1 MEEGIQERQNF
12 SYAVIKPSNQ
22 QNSSYVPAKP
32 TNKTDP
38 SCSTVTKQPV
48 ITTRRPPAFGQI
60 VKKQVWV
67 EEKLNIPGVV
77 PGLQYLTS
85 LDQVFVKQHI
95 DMMEAMWEKANRY
108 KILNNQSE
116 QVYFVSEES
125 DKWNRQ
131 FQGPDRGFNLRVFDN
146 TSQVRVE
153 SSVFDNTSQVR
164 VESSVF
170 DNTSQV
176 RVESSVL
183 LDNTSR
189 VRVESSVLDN
199 TSQVRV
205 ESSVL
210 DNTSQVRVESSVLD
224 NTSQV
229 RVESSVLDNTSQEV
243 MRFSREH
250 ICCAGCCCGYCES
263 LRQVLTVEAPVGEV
277 IGYVRQEFKKSGPC
291 YSVRDAEDT
300 IVYKITGPCCVCD
313 CPCNRI
319 VSADDTEEVGVI
331 SKNLGIENYFGD
343 ADTFGAKFPQDI
355 DVKIKA
361 VLLGAIM
368 TSAILNKDNNTI
380 KEQGCTILLLE
391 DRPIEKD

>member
-12 SYAVIKPSNQ
+12 SYAVIRPSNQ
-22 QNSSYVPAKP
+22 QNSSYVPAKS

-67 EEKLNIPGVV
+67 EEKSNIPGVV

-131 FQGPDRGFNLRVFDN
+131 FQGPDRGFNLRVF
-146 TSQVRVE
+146 
-153 SSVFDNTSQVR
+153 
-164 VESSVF
+164 
-170 DNTSQV
+170 
-176 RVESSVL
+176 
-183 LDNTSR
+183 
-189 VRVESSVLDN
+189 
-199 TSQVRV
+199 
-205 ESSVL
+205 
-210 DNTSQVRVESSVLD
+210 
-224 NTSQV
+224 
-229 RVESSVLDNTSQEV
+229 DNTSQEV

-313 CPCNRI
+313 CPCNRVRFPI

-368 TSAILNKDNNTI
+368 LIDFSHF
-380 KEQGCTILLLE
+380 EQGQQHY
-391 DRPIEKD
+391 